1 MALTKKLAAGVTA
14 ASLLFTGVIVTSCS
28 KDISGTFAASETAAE
43 STARSETEA
52 SASAKT
58 ISDYIFKSSPDKE
71 SLFNGY
77 EALTE
82 EQKFFLYALCSPQA
96 GGDDTYINDFDT
108 DLYNSL
114 SPESQALVE
123 IREIR
128 RNYSG
133 NYPFSSID
141 ISIIK
146 DPSIQKALAP
156 YVKDGYEITSILG
169 ENTLSFNGERLAGSI
184 FFKNGFHIEKYFG
197 DRMTS
202 GYVAKATDELFQAYV
217 YTLNKRA
224 ILESYANYDFTV
236 TQKDNIYQVKITR
249 DQQNDIEIEYDP
261 SAGIMTYIIVYD
273 PVNVAFD

>member
-96 GGDDTYINDFDT
+96 GGD
-108 DLYNSL
+108 
-114 SPESQALVE
+114 
-123 IREIR
+123 
-128 RNYSG
+128 G
-133 NYPFSSID
+133 N
-141 ISIIK
+141 
-146 DPSIQKALAP
+146 
-156 YVKDGYEITSILG
+156 
-169 ENTLSFNGERLAGSI
+169 
-184 FFKNGFHIEKYFG
+184 
-197 DRMTS
+197 
-202 GYVAKATDELFQAYV
+202 
-217 YTLNKRA
+217 
-224 ILESYANYDFTV
+224 
-236 TQKDNIYQVKITR
+236 
-249 DQQNDIEIEYDP
+249 
-261 SAGIMTYIIVYD
+261 
-273 PVNVAFD
+273 